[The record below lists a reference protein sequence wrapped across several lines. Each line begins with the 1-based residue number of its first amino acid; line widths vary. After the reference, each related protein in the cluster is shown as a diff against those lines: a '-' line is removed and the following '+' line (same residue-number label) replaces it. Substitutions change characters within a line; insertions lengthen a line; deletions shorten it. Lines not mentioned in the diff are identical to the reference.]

1 MIYIGKVRPS
11 IMEEGKD
18 SAILDFFKAY
28 KPARV
33 QLPEDKEEQKKIKTL
48 QLNGFISGEMKAL
61 IRKNENVLTRD
72 CLVLDLDD
80 VLVNEERL
88 IEAIRERFK
97 AFQYVL
103 YSSISNGLKGV
114 RYRLLLPLDESVKEQ
129 EYKLLIRFFSNK
141 ILNQIIGKMDESNST
156 WSQLML
162 LPVSTQYSKA
172 NIIVNESEKCLP
184 VQNLLKGAKTWQSE
198 QEPQKQVYDTT
209 RFKRGAY
216 RYRNS
221 TTQLFESLVFGCAEG
236 NRNNRIAQITG
247 GLLARNVNV
256 IAVHEL
262 VLFANEHF
270 DEPLPIKE
278 VESTFYSIA
287 RKELGVNE

>member
-18 SAILDFFKAY
+18 ISVLDFFKAY
-28 KPARV
+28 KPASV
-33 QLPEDKEEQKKIKTL
+33 QLPDDKEEQKKIKTL
-48 QLNGFISGEMKAL
+48 QLNGFISGEMTAL
-61 IRKNENVLTRD
+61 VRKNEHVLTRD
-72 CLVLDLDD
+72 CLIFDLDD
-80 VLVNEERL
+80 VLVSEERL
-88 IEAIRERFK
+88 IGMISDKFK

-103 YSSISNGLKGV
+103 YPSISNGLKGV
-114 RYRLLLPLDESVKEQ
+114 RYRLLLPLSEPVKEQ
-129 EYKLLIRFFSNK
+129 EYKLLIHFFSNK

-172 NIIVNESEKCLP
+172 NIFVNEGEKCLP
-184 VQNLLKGAKTWQSE
+184 IQSLLEGAKAWQNE
-198 QEPQKQVYDTT
+198 QEPQKKTYDTT
-209 RFKRGAY
+209 RYKRGAH

-247 GLLARNVNV
+247 GLLAR
-256 IAVHEL
+256 AVDVRAVYQL
-262 VLFANEHF
+262 VLIANEHF
-270 DEPLPIKE
+270 DEPLPVKE
-278 VESTFYSIA
+278 VENTFYSIA
-287 RKELGVNE
+287 RKELEC